1 MSTRIRYIIQNFPQ
15 RDYNRLMKTL
25 ENSFKLANA
34 DVVSFR
40 LKVLDHGKIYGSNSA
55 CHAFGLSRA
64 TYFRWQKRF
73 VESKKRLSSLVPCKT
88 TPKRVRVMR
97 TDYRLLEFITSFRKQ
112 FGNLGRAKIKIFL
125 DEYAKQL
132 EIKSLSE
139 RTIGKIIQR
148 KHLFENKRKHY
159 QKSKSK
165 RLRSKYAP
173 KVKSPG
179 FIEVDCVTLYLAGE
193 KHYFVC
199 CIDVFTKFALVKKV
213 KTLSSLNAKTV
224 FADFQKLLSF
234 PIQTVQTDNGSEFLH
249 TFSAYLEKQNITHF
263 FSYPHCPRTNGVVE
277 RFNRTLQEEFLER
290 SQTLINNSDQFC
302 GKLELWLS
310 WYNTKRPHAALKYQS
325 PQQFLTNL

>member
-112 FGNLGRAKIKIFL
+112 FGNLGRA
-125 DEYAKQL
+125 
-132 EIKSLSE
+132 
-139 RTIGKIIQR
+139 
-148 KHLFENKRKHY
+148 
-159 QKSKSK
+159 
-165 RLRSKYAP
+165 
-173 KVKSPG
+173 
-179 FIEVDCVTLYLAGE
+179 
-193 KHYFVC
+193 
-199 CIDVFTKFALVKKV
+199 
-213 KTLSSLNAKTV
+213 
-224 FADFQKLLSF
+224 
-234 PIQTVQTDNGSEFLH
+234 
-249 TFSAYLEKQNITHF
+249 
-263 FSYPHCPRTNGVVE
+263 
-277 RFNRTLQEEFLER
+277 
-290 SQTLINNSDQFC
+290 
-302 GKLELWLS
+302 
-310 WYNTKRPHAALKYQS
+310 
-325 PQQFLTNL
+325 